1 MDVSRVEAGRMQGLF
16 SPRQLGR
23 LTADL
28 ASLFRSAIE
37 KAGLRFEVEWD
48 SDETRPVYVDS
59 DLWEKICFNVRSLPP
74 ALESLQPSLTLC
86 PLTGGI
92 PQLIGNAF
100 KYTLAG
106 RIKVFIRYGA
116 QDVEFGVEV
125 RRPSSSAHYRPWH

>member
-1 MDVSRVEAGRMQGLF
+1 MQGLF

-74 ALESLQPSLTLC
+74 SLESLQPSLTLC
-86 PLTGGI
+86 PLTGGN
-92 PQLIGNAF
+92 PTA
-100 KYTLAG
+100 
-106 RIKVFIRYGA
+106 
-116 QDVEFGVEV
+116 
-125 RRPSSSAHYRPWH
+125 YRQRLQVHPCGPDQSFYSLWRARC